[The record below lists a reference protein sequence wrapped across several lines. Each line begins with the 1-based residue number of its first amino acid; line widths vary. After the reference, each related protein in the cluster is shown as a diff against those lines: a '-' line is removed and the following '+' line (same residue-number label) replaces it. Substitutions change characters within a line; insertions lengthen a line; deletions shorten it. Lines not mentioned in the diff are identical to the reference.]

1 MKYKQYQKALAE
13 INKRHAQEVARND
26 LLIADIEKRL
36 KRREIDEKQAQ
47 EERFKVYDIMNTQ
60 KKRFERWMV
69 RLKTN
74 FANQDTNIKV
84 GDIIWADTKRGARVL
99 RVTDIKLAAFDY
111 PMLKLFGTQLTLYG
125 QPYKKQLQQPKG
137 GIYQKDITSINGEP
151 YTYKTR
157 V

>member
-1 MKYKQYQKALAE
+1 MTYKQYQKALAE

-26 LLIADIEKRL
+26 SLIADIEKRL

-47 EERFKVYDIMNTQ
+47 EERFKVYDIINTQ
-60 KKRFERWMV
+60 KTRFDRWTV

-99 RVTDIKLAAFDY
+99 RVTDIKLATFDY
-111 PMLKLFGTQLTLYG
+111 PMLKVFGVQLTLYG
-125 QPYKKQLQQPKG
+125 IPCKIQQKHPKG

-151 YTYKTR
+151 YEYK
-157 V
+157 VK